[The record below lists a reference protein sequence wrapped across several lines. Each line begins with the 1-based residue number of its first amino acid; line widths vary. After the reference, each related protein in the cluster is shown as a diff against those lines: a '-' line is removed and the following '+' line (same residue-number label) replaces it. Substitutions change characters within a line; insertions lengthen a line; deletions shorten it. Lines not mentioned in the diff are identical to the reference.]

1 MNRATTEPKT
11 VPSFSQNG
19 ISENGIN
26 RTRKDLYEWE
36 KRAFPVSEGYKKQL
50 DKNGIYHPVHI
61 PGQDM
66 FRVWVDKPNHIEAYL
81 KDLPKDKRPPAVPP
95 KSKDYFKQFEMQPLG
110 GTAATEAKIL
120 NMVPLKEKTSVRQKL
135 QSALAAIGDYL
146 GKHIRFGT
154 QLDGEAIRV
163 PEGS

>member
-50 DKNGIYHPVHI
+50 DKNGIYHPVHV

-66 FRVWVDKPNHIEAYL
+66 FRVWKDDPKHIEDYL
-81 KDLPKDKRPPAVPP
+81 KNLPDDNWRAVKPID
-95 KSKDYFKQFEMQPLG
+95 SEYFKQFEMQPLG

-120 NMVPLKEKTSVRQKL
+120 EMVPLKEKTSVRQKL
-135 QSALAAIGDYL
+135 QKMLSAIGNYL
-146 GKHIRFGT
+146 NEHIRFGT
-154 QLDGEAIRV
+154 QLDGKAIRV
-163 PEGS
+163 PEGP